1 MVKNVNHCRR
11 YALIDASA
19 APEVLEKVKSVIAD
33 YGQRIR
39 SGYVLTPHGK
49 DKVIFFEVKRKHCQI
64 VDVLQQMASMY
75 SLYPMYVIQED
86 KDHLPKT
93 TKTTWYVVDEIKMAL
108 NKMDQNEFDLFVDDY
123 VQTVKSIYR
132 DDSVFVKSFVY
143 LGKYGVPHI
152 MSFNSERQPSYRG
165 TMLGVP
171 EWHDAMKKI
180 EAKYE
185 PEEIECMSVRYT
197 NL

>member
-1 MVKNVNHCRR
+1 MVKVNHCRR

-64 VDVLQQMASMY
+64 VDVLSQMARMY
-75 SLYPMYVIQED
+75 NLYPMYVIQED
-86 KDHLPKT
+86 KDHLPKET
-93 TKTTWYVVDEIKMAL
+93 RPTWYMVDEIKMAL
-108 NKMDQNEFDLFVDDY
+108 KKMDEAEFDRFTDDY
-123 VQTVKSIYR
+123 VQTVKKIYR
-132 DDSVFVKSFVY
+132 EDSVFIKSFVY
-143 LGKYGVPHI
+143 LGKYGVPHV
-152 MSFNSERQPSYRG
+152 MSFNSERLPSYRG

-171 EWHDAMKKI
+171 EWHDSMKKI
-180 EAKYE
+180 EEKYK
-185 PEEIECMSVRYT
+185 PVEIELMAVRYT